1 MTRAVSARCESG
13 LGIEYLQET
22 GHLLRIQDIQIAG
35 MGARFSIYKQN
46 ENMKTRMSSNII

>member
-1 MTRAVSARCESG
+1 MRAFSARYESG
-13 LGIEYLQET
+13 LGIECSQET

-35 MGARFSIYKQN
+35 MRARCSIYKQN

>member
-1 MTRAVSARCESG
+1 MMRAFSARYESG
-13 LGIEYLQET
+13 LGIECSQET

-35 MGARFSIYKQN
+35 MRARCSIYKQN